1 MKSSSSRP
9 YNDGEPQKLLCVGAG
24 LFDRLFVCLF
34 VCLVGWLLGWL
45 VLIVYLLFQ
54 FLQMWTNVPCQLMFV
69 NKEAALTELVTTIAI
84 VSPGEQG
91 KNAIKVSSFF
101 EMAFILPVSW

>member
-1 MKSSSSRP
+1 
-9 YNDGEPQKLLCVGAG
+9 
-24 LFDRLFVCLF
+24 
-34 VCLVGWLLGWL
+34 
-45 VLIVYLLFQ
+45 
-54 FLQMWTNVPCQLMFV
+54 MWTNVPCQLMFV

-84 VSPGEQG
+84 VSPGLQG